1 LRKVEKTQVTI
12 GKFATMCLEKG
23 KSAQETLELVK
34 RVYPTCNTS
43 IKCIYYYASK
53 AKIKLAK
60 GSECDQ
66 DEMSRVLEEL
76 G

>member
-1 LRKVEKTQVTI
+1 MTI
-12 GKFATMCLEKG
+12 GQFATLALTKG
-23 KSAQETLELVK
+23 KSAQETLALVK
-34 RVYPTCNTS
+34 QVFPQANTS

-60 GSECDQ
+60 TAVV
-66 DEMSRVLEEL
+66 DEKKMAEALKMLKV